1 MFEGRRALYLQLAL
15 FEIAIGLLLV
25 FSCFFPLVD
34 LVDAAQHRVK
44 HWGAW
49 SGVCYPLLFAFC
61 NVLLL
66 PGGLLSVGGG
76 LFLYVYLGTLGQFGL
91 NLARGRSHPRLV
103 EYWTWGGA
111 FVAAA
116 LLFILLTR
124 IALRAIQ
131 GSQELSQLEKPAH
144 RSNQMSFR

>member
-1 MFEGRRALYLQLAL
+1 MLWTSIGRA
-15 FEIAIGLLLV
+15 
-25 FSCFFPLVD
+25 P
-34 LVDAAQHRVK
+34 
-44 HWGAW
+44 
-49 SGVCYPLLFAFC
+49 
-61 NVLLL
+61 
-66 PGGLLSVGGG
+66 G

-111 FVAAA
+111 FLAAA

-131 GSQELSQLEKPAH
+131 GSQELSQLEKPEH